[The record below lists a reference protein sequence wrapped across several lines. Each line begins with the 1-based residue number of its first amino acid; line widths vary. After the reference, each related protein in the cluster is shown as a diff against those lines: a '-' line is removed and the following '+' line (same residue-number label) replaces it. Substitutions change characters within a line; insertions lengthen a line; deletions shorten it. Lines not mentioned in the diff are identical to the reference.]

1 MSKTN
6 DIFGQARRPTVAGAV
21 RHPAP
26 ANDQL
31 VPVMRSIVGL
41 INESAGLV
49 RHVAAFGI
57 ALMLDTGRA
66 PPRRGPASD
75 SIPVPEAGN
84 IIRFPTPKTT
94 KHANEKE

>member
-1 MSKTN
+1 MSKTI
-6 DIFGQARRPTVAGAV
+6 DIFGQASRPTVAGAV
-21 RHPAP
+21 TRPAT
-26 ANDQL
+26 ANDPL
-31 VPVMRSIVGL
+31 VPVIRSVVGL

-66 PPRRGPASD
+66 PPRRRAASD
-75 SIPVPEAGN
+75 PVRVPEAGN

-94 KHANEKE
+94 KPCK